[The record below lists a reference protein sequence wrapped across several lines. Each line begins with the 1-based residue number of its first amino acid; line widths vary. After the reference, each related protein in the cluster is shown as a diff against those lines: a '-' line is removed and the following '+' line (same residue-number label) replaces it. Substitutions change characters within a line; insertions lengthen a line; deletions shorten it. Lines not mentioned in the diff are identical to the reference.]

1 MMKQRIVERV
11 AIESIEALT
20 DDLNELNSMM
30 RNVIA
35 SIRSARE
42 SLASLR
48 NTFANGEDND

>member
-1 MMKQRIVERV
+1 MTNQRINERI
-11 AIESIEALT
+11 AIGTIEALT

-30 RNVIA
+30 REMIA

-48 NTFANGEDND
+48 NTSANGEDND